1 MLTGKER
8 ATLIRLRLIAGI
20 VAWAILG
27 HAVAQQAQERIYP
40 TKPIRLIVTFPP
52 GGSTDI
58 TARVL
63 ANRMSERLE
72 QPVVIDNRPGAGGN
86 IGLDIVAKAS
96 PDGYTIGVGAAG
108 ALAVNVSLYPKMPFD
123 PVRDLAPVGM
133 VAMIPFVLVAHPS
146 IAAANLS
153 EMLAMAKAKP
163 GSLSIGHGG
172 NGTAMHLSA
181 ELLKQMSGIDVAL
194 VPYKGSGPATNDAV
208 ADQVPLAIPDI
219 PASIAFIK
227 SGRLKALGV
236 TSAKRSVA
244 LPEVPTFA
252 EAGVPGYE
260 AIGWFGVVAPAAT
273 PAAVVNRLNAEL
285 QSALN
290 DPEIRRRIIASGAE
304 PMPGTPAEFR
314 SMIESEILKW
324 ARVIKISGAR
334 ID

>member
-1 MLTGKER
+1 M
-8 ATLIRLRLIAGI
+8 IRLRLTAGI
-20 VAWAILG
+20 VIWAILG
-27 HAVAQQAQERIYP
+27 HAVAQQTQERIYP
-40 TKPIRLIVTFPP
+40 IKPIRLIVTFPP

-58 TARVL
+58 TARAL
-63 ANRMSERLE
+63 AARMSERLE
-72 QPVVIDNRPGAGGN
+72 QPVLIENRPGAGGN
-86 IGLDIVAKAS
+86 IGLDLVAKAS

-108 ALAVNVSLYPKMPFD
+108 ALAVNLSLYPKMPFD
-123 PVRDLAPVGM
+123 PVRDFAPVGM
-133 VAMIPFVLVAHPS
+133 VAMIPFVLVANPS

-153 EMLAMAKAKP
+153 ELLALAKAKP

-181 ELLKQMSGIDVAL
+181 ELLKQMSGIDVVL
-194 VPYKGSGPATNDAV
+194 VPYKGSGPATTDAV
-208 ADQVPLAIPDI
+208 ADQIPLAIPDI

-236 TSAKRSVA
+236 TSAIRSAA

-260 AIGWFGVVAPAAT
+260 SIGWFGVVAPAGT
-273 PAAVVNRLNAEL
+273 PAAVINRLNAEL

-314 SMIESEILKW
+314 NMIESEILKW
-324 ARVIKISGAR
+324 GKVVKISGAR
-334 ID
+334 IN

>member
-1 MLTGKER
+1 M
-8 ATLIRLRLIAGI
+8 IRLRLLACFI
-20 VAWAILG
+20 AWAILG
-27 HAVAQQAQERIYP
+27 DAIAQQTQERVYP
-40 TKPIRLIVTFPP
+40 TKPIRLVVTFPP

-58 TARVL
+58 TARAL
-63 ANRMSERLE
+63 AARMSERLE
-72 QPVVIDNRPGAGGN
+72 QPVLIDNRPGAGGN
-86 IGLDIVAKAS
+86 IGLDMVAKAS

-108 ALAVNVSLYPKMPFD
+108 ALAVNISLYPKMPFD
-123 PVRDLAPVGM
+123 PLKDFAPVGM

-146 IAAANLS
+146 LAAANLS
-153 EMLAMAKAKP
+153 ELLAMAKTKP
-163 GSLSIGHGG
+163 GSLSLGHGG

-181 ELLKQMSGIDVAL
+181 ELLKQIAGIDVAL
-194 VPYKGSGPATNDAV
+194 VPYKGSGPATTDVMAE
-208 ADQVPLAIPDI
+208 QIPLAISDI

-236 TSAKRSVA
+236 TSTKRSAA

-260 AIGWFGVVAPAAT
+260 SIGWFGVVAPAGT

-290 DPEIRRRIIASGAE
+290 DPEIRRRIVASGAE

-324 ARVIKISGAR
+324 ARVIKVSGAR
-334 ID
+334 IE